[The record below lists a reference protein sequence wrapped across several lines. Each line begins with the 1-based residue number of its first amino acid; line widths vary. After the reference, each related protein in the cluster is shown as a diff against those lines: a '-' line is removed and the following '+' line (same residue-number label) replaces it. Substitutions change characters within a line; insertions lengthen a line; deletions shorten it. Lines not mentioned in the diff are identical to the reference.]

1 MLSLQIAQLA
11 HEYDEREVF
20 RCVDFTYDGACL
32 AVTGPNGSGKSTL
45 LRIIAGILTPA
56 YGEVKISMD
65 GSLIARD
72 SLRNITGMVAP
83 DICLYSEL
91 TTKENLEFLLKVR
104 SCRTSKNRISE
115 VIELVGLENR
125 ANDPVR
131 ELSTGL
137 RQRANF
143 AAALVHKPNL
153 LLLDE
158 PSSNLDDDGIKMVYS
173 VIEMQREFG
182 MVVLATNSPAE
193 AEIADMRL
201 DIGAVR

>member
-1 MLSLQIAQLA
+1 MLSLKIAQLA

-20 RCVDFTYDGACL
+20 KCVDFSYDGACL
-32 AVTGPNGSGKSTL
+32 AVTGSNGSGKSTL
-45 LRIIAGILTPA
+45 LRIIAGLLTPT
-56 YGEVKISMD
+56 YGELTISMN
-65 GSLIARD
+65 GNSITHD

-83 DICLYSEL
+83 DIRLYSEL
-91 TTKENLEFLLKVR
+91 TTRENLDFLLKVR
-104 SCRTSKNRISE
+104 SYRASSDRISE

-125 ANDPVR
+125 ADDPLR

-158 PSSNLDDDGIKMVYS
+158 PSSNLDDDGITMVRS
-173 VIEMQREFG
+173 VIERQRELG
-182 MVVLATNSPAE
+182 MVVLATNDPAE
-193 AEIADMRL
+193 AELADARL
-201 DIGAVR
+201 NIGAVR